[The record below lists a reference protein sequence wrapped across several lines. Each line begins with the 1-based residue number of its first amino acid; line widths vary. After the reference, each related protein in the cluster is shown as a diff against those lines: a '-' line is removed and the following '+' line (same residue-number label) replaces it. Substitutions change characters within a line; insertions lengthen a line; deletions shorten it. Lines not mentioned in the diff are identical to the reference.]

1 MSKSPKLKCK
11 SRPILFGIALA
22 ALLPSAA
29 MAQYTFDPNNADEQG
44 PGIKYFGSVKDMRGA
59 LIPGASILISHS
71 FVLVTDNQGR
81 FRGNVDVGYTAD
93 KTPVGCSKPGYSFVR
108 VSKRPGPPG
117 GVKQTVQ
124 VDCVLKR
131 NS

>member
-1 MSKSPKLKCK
+1 MMSKPRSG
-11 SRPILFGIALA
+11 ILLGIALA

-29 MAQYTFDPNNADEQG
+29 MAQYTFDPNNADETG
-44 PGIKYFGSVKDMRGA
+44 PGIKYFGSVKDERGA
-59 LIPGASILISHS
+59 LVPGASILVSHS

-108 VSKRPGPPG
+108 VIKRPGPPG

-124 VDCVLKR
+124 VDCILKK